1 MSVFVDFVSNF
12 FRSASV
18 PECLMYN
25 ILLVALE
32 LLPVE
37 VVVLPVLKVPE
48 VMDDETMS
56 GGVSFDL

>member
-1 MSVFVDFVSNF
+1 MSLIF
-12 FRSASV
+12 FRPASV
-18 PECLMYN
+18 PECLLYN